1 MIDFNIKIFNKL
13 SDRPAMDI
21 PVKLTILFSITAF
34 GFNFK
39 TFFSLLGK
47 SKSHS
52 MIRGNKPVKCS
63 MFKKSPSSSIPRFNF
78 KATVHYNLD
87 KL

>member
-21 PVKLTILFSITAF
+21 PMKFIIIDSITAF
-34 GFNFK
+34 VFNLK
-39 TFFSLLGK
+39 TFFFLLRK

-52 MIRGNKPVKCS
+52 MIGGDISVKCS
-63 MFKKSPSSSIPRFNF
+63 KFKKCPSFSTLRFNF
-78 KATVHYNLD
+78 KAIVHYNLS
-87 KL
+87 KF